1 MSRRFLVIPR
11 MRVEHANAMQ
21 SWWLMAPPSPMT
33 IYGFSRAMGLRC
45 AFQVF
50 GLAIVH
56 HDVQWLAAEKSNNR
70 FIKKHEGGRDD
81 KNWDIRF
88 WNRKV
93 IPQQP
98 QGATFIDEQDHIA
111 SGFAKGLQPTARC
124 HVDIS
129 VVLDISGISD
139 SSVHPDDVIDFL
151 WSGRLGGG
159 TIIEHGKVEFCE
171 TSENVMQKVGG
182 GFWVTDR
189 SDLVLQAMQ
198 LHEMDGTEALTQVFG
213 ESAKHKNAYDRASAE
228 KQEKMQK
235 PESWLSANVIGYATL
250 ESPKE
255 RVGVRDGIPH
265 AYAEPLI
272 GLTQYRSVREE
283 KCVPFWQ
290 YHASPE
296 KGVYL
301 MKGN

>member
-1 MSRRFLVIPR
+1 MSTRFLVIPR
-11 MRVEHANAMQ
+11 MRVEHVNAMQ

-33 IYGFSRAMGLRC
+33 IHGFSRAMGLRC
-45 AFQVF
+45 AFKVS
-50 GLAIVH
+50 GLAIAH
-56 HDVQWLAAEKSNNR
+56 HDVQWLAAEKSNSR
-70 FIKKHEGGRDD
+70 FIKRHEGGRDD
-81 KNWDIRF
+81 KDWDIRF
-88 WNRKV
+88 WNRRV

-98 QGATFIDEQDHIA
+98 QGATFIDEQDHLA

-124 HVDIS
+124 HVEIS
-129 VVLDISGISD
+129 VVLDIGD
-139 SSVHPDDVIDFL
+139 DPVHPDDVTDFL

-159 TIIEHGKVEFCE
+159 AIIEHGKVEFCE

-189 SDLVLQAMQ
+189 SDLVMDAMQ
-198 LHEMDGTEALTQVFG
+198 LHGMDGTEALTQVFC
-213 ESAKHKNAYDRASAE
+213 ESAKHKNAYDHASAE
-228 KQEKMQK
+228 KREKMQK
-235 PESWLSANVIGYATL
+235 PESWLSANVVGYATL
-250 ESPKE
+250 ESPKA
-255 RVGVRDGIPH
+255 RIGVRNGVPH

-283 KCVPFWQ
+283 KRVPFWQ
-290 YHASPE
+290 YHTNPE

>member
-1 MSRRFLVIPR
+1 MSRRYLVIPR
-11 MRVEHANAMQ
+11 MRVQHVNAMQ

-45 AFQVF
+45 KFQVF

-56 HDVQWLAAEKSNNR
+56 HNVQWLAAEKANNR
-70 FIKKHEGGRDD
+70 FIKKQEGGRDD

-93 IPQQP
+93 VPQQP
-98 QGATFIDEQDHIA
+98 QGATFIDEQDHIE
-111 SGFAKGLQPTARC
+111 SRFAKGLQPTARC

-129 VVLDISGISD
+129 VVLDIGGISD
-139 SSVHPDDVIDFL
+139 SSEHTDDVTDFL

-159 TIIEHGKVEFCE
+159 AIIEHGKVEFCE
-171 TSENVMQKVGG
+171 PAENVMKKVGN

-198 LHEMDGTEALTQVFG
+198 LHEMDGTEALTQVLG
-213 ESAKHKNAYDRASAE
+213 ENAKHKYVYYRASAE
-228 KQEKMQK
+228 KQAKMQK
-235 PESWLSANVIGYATL
+235 PESWLSAHVIGYAAL
-250 ESPKE
+250 ESPKK

-283 KCVPFWQ
+283 KLVPFWQ
-290 YHASPE
+290 YHTCPE